1 MMENALK
8 LPKIDLSSPDRIST
22 ARTIRQVCL
31 DHGFFYLVN
40 HGVDSEFIKKVFDES
55 RKFFSLPLQEKTKFF
70 RNEGYR
76 GYTALYDETLDLS
89 IKPQKDLKESF
100 YIGSLEESTQNFPN
114 QWPPNELL
122 PSWRATM
129 EAYYQRLQ
137 TVARRLLCFI
147 ALSLNLE
154 EDFFEKV
161 GAYPPAAFLRL
172 IHYPGELSA
181 SETYGASAHSDYGM
195 ITLLV
200 SDGVPGLQICREK
213 DKIPRVWEDVPHV
226 NGAFIVNIGDLLER
240 WTNCL
245 FR

>member
-1 MMENALK
+1 MMENAVK

-76 GYTALYDETLDLS
+76 GYTVLYDETLDLS
-89 IKPQKDLKESF
+89 IKPQEDLKESF

-200 SDGVPGLQICREK
+200 SDEVPGLQICREK